1 MKENTESNI
10 YFFFRSIKITKYSRN
25 KILLRTKRYKIFLWR
40 SWEMRLP
47 LVIRPGKVTSIMQTR
62 KTRVHVKRKKREK
75 ERNDTFRNKFLSVF
89 SRYFCSPNVFSIIH
103 SPLPSSPGLTP
114 RLCLPNK
121 FRLFLHTEHQPT
133 DCPHSAM
140 GASRLMGQGRAPSS
154 IFLNPLNRLNID
166 GSRHLVLLLSFRN
179 EI

>member
-1 MKENTESNI
+1 MT
-10 YFFFRSIKITKYSRN
+10 
-25 KILLRTKRYKIFLWR
+25 
-40 SWEMRLP
+40 
-47 LVIRPGKVTSIMQTR
+47 LVRDASSTCNPSGKVTSIMQTR

-75 ERNDTFRNKFLSVF
+75 KRNDTFRNKFLSVF

-114 RLCLPNK
+114 WLCLPNK

-140 GASRLMGQGRAPSS
+140 GASRLMGQGRGPSS